1 MAEAVID
8 PLKVIEIAHQ
18 ETASRYLLRM
28 AVLVLQH
35 VFISQPVSNTR
46 ETVPVT
52 FHLKRFCLKDFIR
65 HILHHAA
72 DGMDCRLTCY
82 LNPPGSFRG
91 IHLYHTGSS
100 VPV

>member
-8 PLKVIEIAHQ
+8 PLEVIEIAHQ

-35 VFISQPVSNTR
+35 VFICQPVSDTR
-46 ETVPVT
+46 KSVPVT
-52 FHLKRFCLKDFIR
+52 FHLKRLCFKDFIR
-65 HILHHAA
+65 HILHHTA
-72 DGMDCRLTCY
+72 DGMYCCFACY
-82 LNPPGSFRG
+82 FNPPGSFRG
-91 IHLYHTGSS
+91 IHLYHTGTS